1 MITTGIIKEIK
12 DTIISVELFDAG
24 SSCGSGNC
32 ASCSSK
38 GKTKILDALN
48 TRELPI
54 KTGSFIE
61 MELSTSKAL
70 IAAFRVLIFPL
81 LLFIAVF
88 MLVGNI
94 PGTSEGLQVAG
105 GFSGL
110 GAGFLL
116 NILFSKKN
124 KLKEMPEIVRIL

>member
-1 MITTGIIKEIK
+1 MITTGIIKDIK
-12 DTIISVELFDAG
+12 DSIILVEMFDAG
-24 SSCGSGNC
+24 SSCSSGNC

-38 GKTKILDALN
+38 GKTKILDVLN
-48 TRELPI
+48 SKNLPI

-61 MELSTSKAL
+61 MELSTAKAL

-88 MLVGNI
+88 LIMGSI
-94 PGTSEGLQVAG
+94 FGASEGLQVTGGFAGLAG
-105 GFSGL
+105 GFL
-110 GAGFLL
+110 FNL
-116 NILFSKKN
+116 IFSKRY